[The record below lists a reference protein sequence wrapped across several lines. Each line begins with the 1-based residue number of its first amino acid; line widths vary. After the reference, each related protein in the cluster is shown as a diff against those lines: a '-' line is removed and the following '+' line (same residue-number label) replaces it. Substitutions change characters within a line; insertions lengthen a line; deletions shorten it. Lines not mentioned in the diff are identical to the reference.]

1 MGIVGGLDVGLACG
15 RWEVGEEV
23 GDRIDDGS
31 RMDQPEEV
39 EVGRRAS
46 SLLFL
51 SGI

>member
-1 MGIVGGLDVGLACG
+1 MVDRALVEVGLLG
-15 RWEVGEEV
+15 RRVEEEV
-23 GDRIDDGS
+23 GDQIDVGS
-31 RMDQPEEV
+31 TINQPKEV